1 MTKEFDREYRQIV
14 YHILVN
20 EEFHKIKSIEHH
32 GVTRYDHSLKVSYYS
47 YKIAKFLHLDYEETA
62 RGGLLHDFFL
72 SNEKRSSKERFISTF
87 VHPKK
92 AVKKAEENFNLT
104 EKEKDMIRTHM
115 FPVNLAVPKFA
126 ESWIVSL
133 VDKAVAVLEFER
145 TFQYRL
151 AYIFNIYFLL
161 FLNYIR

>member
-1 MTKEFDREYRQIV
+1 
-14 YHILVN
+14 
-20 EEFHKIKSIEHH
+20 
-32 GVTRYDHSLKVSYYS
+32 
-47 YKIAKFLHLDYEETA
+47 
-62 RGGLLHDFFL
+62 
-72 SNEKRSSKERFISTF
+72 
-87 VHPKK
+87 
-92 AVKKAEENFNLT
+92 
-104 EKEKDMIRTHM
+104 MIRTHM

>member
-72 SNEKRSSKERFISTF
+72 SNEKRSSKERFKLLYIQ
-87 VHPKK
+87 KK
-92 AVKKAEENFNLT
+92 
-104 EKEKDMIRTHM
+104 
-115 FPVNLAVPKFA
+115 
-126 ESWIVSL
+126 
-133 VDKAVAVLEFER
+133 
-145 TFQYRL
+145 Q
-151 AYIFNIYFLL
+151 
-161 FLNYIR
+161 